1 MANGDDSI
9 ADESKR
15 PHGLERAAAIL
26 AELAEA
32 FGLAVVASV
41 EEQRIEAAERTKAV
55 AAALRCAA
63 RSLDELDSPSLA
75 DGADRAADRIDDAAR
90 FVRERD
96 WREIAAE
103 SAAFARRRP
112 GLFGLAALSLGFL
125 AGRLL
130 LVPEDRGGP
139 GDRAPT
145 AEGGG
150 EVADRVDRDR

>member
-1 MANGDDSI
+1 MVNGDDSV
-9 ADESKR
+9 ADESER

-26 AELAEA
+26 AEMAEA
-32 FGLAVVASV
+32 FGSAVVASV

-63 RSLDELDSPSLA
+63 RSLDESDSPSLA
-75 DGADRAADRIDDAAR
+75 ERANRAADRIDDVGH

-96 WREIAAE
+96 WRDIAAE
-103 SAAFARRRP
+103 AAAFARRRP

-130 LVPEDRGGP
+130 LLPEDRGGP
-139 GDRAPT
+139 ADRAPT

-150 EVADRVDRDR
+150 EAADRVDRDR

>member
-9 ADESKR
+9 ADDSKR
-15 PHGLERAAAIL
+15 PNGLERAAAIL

-32 FGLAVVASV
+32 FGSAVVALV
-41 EEQRIEAAERTKAV
+41 EEQRIEVAERTTAV

-63 RSLDELDSPSLA
+63 RSLDERDSPSLA
-75 DGADRAADRIDDAAR
+75 DRANRAADRVDDVAR

-96 WREIAAE
+96 WRDIAAE
-103 SAAFARRRP
+103 FAAFARRRP

-139 GDRAPT
+139 GDRAAT

-150 EVADRVDRDR
+150 EAADRVDRDR